1 MPDSSTSARQMLKNI
16 HEKYSPSR
24 NVDEPSIDMIVCDDV
39 DLILPDL
46 LLSLVLVH
54 TFSSYNKAKP
64 SH

>member
-1 MPDSSTSARQMLKNI
+1 MKNI
-16 HEKYSPSR
+16 LPSR